1 MVNKG
6 LGADGNGTDRGPAAG
21 QSDTPTR
28 PVRVLYEA
36 EEIAHRNQ
44 EIAAAIAASEPRDL
58 LVVAILKGSFM
69 FAADLIRCLHRVGL
83 APQVEFVH
91 LSSYRKAT
99 VSSGQVD
106 ILKDVDSDVRNRD
119 VLLVDDILESGR
131 TLAFA
136 KDLMAARGARR
147 VMCAV
152 LLEKPH
158 KRAVHIEADFVGFA
172 CPDAFVVGYG
182 MDAAHFYR
190 ELPFVGIVE
199 AADTEVD

>member
-6 LGADGNGTDRGPAAG
+6 LGAEEGGADRGSTVG
-21 QSDTPTR
+21 HSDTPTR

-36 EEIAHRNQ
+36 EEIAHRNR
-44 EIAAAIAASEPRDL
+44 ELAVAIAASEPRDL
-58 LVVAILKGSFM
+58 LVVAVLKGSFM